1 MSETIQEPIDKKI
14 GEKIKK
20 SDYIPKKSTDVKEL
34 QKHLE
39 LFGYLNPADSAF
51 GTEDELLPQPEEDA
65 LSTLKSGFVK
75 PGEMDDI
82 TVEALKKYQEFHG
95 LEVTGKLNTET
106 LQELECKRCGMPDL
120 GEFSTHSNKWSKL
133 NLTYGFQ
140 NYTSDNGLTPSLIHQ
155 AFAQAFALWAA
166 ETQLSFRRVSI
177 SSAPDIRIRFVSGSH
192 GDGSSFDGRGGILA
206 HAYYPPP
213 NSGALAGDAHF
224 DEAESWTI
232 NIPTGAGKIDLVTVA
247 AHEFGHSLGL
257 RHSSVNGALMFPTYP
272 GPKRFLHSDDIA
284 GIRNIYGGYAIESAP
299 WIHGTSIQVEYPDR
313 LERITR
319 AGFYTYL
326 YGKANTT
333 NWFHFA
339 LPTPVIQNKK
349 RLKVVCAIL
358 RFRTF
363 SNKAIV
369 NHVHIYDGYTKIAS
383 HNNLNLT
390 GDNWFKKFGVAHKP
404 HVYWGLGISIGVSF
418 KAGTL
423 GQRRMDFVAAGC
435 DLIN

>member
-1 MSETIQEPIDKKI
+1 MSETI
-14 GEKIKK
+14 EKSKVKVIKK
-20 SDYIPKKSTDVKEL
+20 ADYIPKKSADIKQL

-51 GTEDELLPQPEEDA
+51 GQDDEQPPQPEDEA
-65 LSTLKSGFVK
+65 LATLKSAYLT
-75 PGEMDDI
+75 PGEMDEV
-82 TVEALKKYQEFHG
+82 TVGALKKYQEFHG
-95 LEVTGKLNTET
+95 LKITGKLDTAT
-106 LQELECKRCGMPDL
+106 LAELDCKRCGMPDL
-120 GEFSTHSNKWSKL
+120 GEFVADGRKWNKT
-133 NLTYGFQ
+133 NLTYGFD
-140 NYTSDNGLTPSLIHQ
+140 NYTSDNGMTPAKVHA
-155 AFAQAFALWAA
+155 AFAQAFAMWAA
-166 ETQLSFRRVSI
+166 ETPLSFKRVS
-177 SSAPDIRIRFVSGSH
+177 ATANPDIRIKFVSGNH
-192 GDGSSFDGRGGILA
+192 GDGSSFDGRGGVLA

-224 DEAESWTI
+224 DEAESWTL

-257 RHSSVNGALMFPTYP
+257 RHSNVNGSMMFPSYT
-272 GPKRFLHSDDIA
+272 GPRRYLHSDDIA
-284 GIRNIYGGYAIESAP
+284 GIRSIYGGYGIASAP

-326 YGKANTT
+326 YGKPNTT

-339 LPTPVIQNKK
+339 IPSPVIQDKK

-363 SNKAIV
+363 SNKAVV

-383 HNNLNLT
+383 HNNVDLSGN
-390 GDNWFKKFGVAHKP
+390 NWFKKFGVAHKP
-404 HVYWGLGISIGVSF
+404 HLYWGLGISIGVSF
-418 KAGTL
+418 KSGPL
-423 GQRRMDFVAAGC
+423 NQRRMDFVSAGA